1 MLVDLFWVT
10 LLDNSYR
17 DKGYQRSIEKKN
29 IDLQCKNIIFHL
41 SFDSIQVIKRKCFH
55 IWICNMPFCFRL
67 FKQSI
72 LIAQCVSHQCWNTKK
87 VVGIWRCE
95 IFRANARF
103 ELQHRSQVG
112 GVNNVEKLV
121 QTEILGSL
129 LLTSIR
135 STSVIVIN
143 QSIEVN

>member
-1 MLVDLFWVT
+1 MFHTSVRT
-10 LLDNSYR
+10 
-17 DKGYQRSIEKKN
+17 QKKSWESEGV
-29 IDLQCKNIIFHL
+29 KF
-41 SFDSIQVIKRKCFH
+41 
-55 IWICNMPFCFRL
+55 
-67 FKQSI
+67 
-72 LIAQCVSHQCWNTKK
+72 
-87 VVGIWRCE
+87 
-95 IFRANARF
+95 FRANARF

-112 GVNNVEKLV
+112 GANNVEKLV